1 MTEPTIPPT
10 NSSLVWLRGITGIVA
25 GAGSGLFIFKWL
37 PGRGFYGLAI
47 PGARIGIG
55 FSLAVRRR
63 HWSLA
68 ISSASLAFLWGLY
81 CQWPAF
87 DRRATLSEFVSHL
100 PQMSLWTRAMPLVG
114 SAVAFSFFAGS
125 EK

>member
-1 MTEPTIPPT
+1 MEQPSIPRT

-25 GAGSGLFIFKWL
+25 GAGSGLLIFKWL
-37 PGRGFYGLAI
+37 LSQGFYGLAI
-47 PGARIGIG
+47 PGAMLGIG
-55 FSLAVRRR
+55 FSMAVRRR

-68 ISSASLAFLWGLY
+68 ISSAALAFFWGLY
-81 CQWPAF
+81 CQWSAF
-87 DRRATLSEFVSHL
+87 DRRADLSEFVSNL
-100 PQMSLWTRAMPLVG
+100 PQMSLWTWAMLLVG